1 MSVFSKWAST
11 MPLKYDMAKLT
22 FLRSSEKARG
32 RSLKLSCNWTRKVR
46 NLVVSV
52 PSKGSG
58 SQTFEQEP
66 SPWCCTFLANV
77 AINYAEHFL
86 RRGGLS
92 LQMDRRDLQDHHHFH
107 HLTGHC

>member
-1 MSVFSKWAST
+1 
-11 MPLKYDMAKLT
+11 MPLRYDMAKLT
-22 FLRSSEKARG
+22 FLRSSEKVRG
-32 RSLKLSCNWTRKVR
+32 RSLEFSC
-46 NLVVSV
+46 VSAIEGIIERE
-52 PSKGSG
+52 S
-58 SQTFEQEP
+58 

-77 AINYAEHFL
+77 AIDYAEHFL